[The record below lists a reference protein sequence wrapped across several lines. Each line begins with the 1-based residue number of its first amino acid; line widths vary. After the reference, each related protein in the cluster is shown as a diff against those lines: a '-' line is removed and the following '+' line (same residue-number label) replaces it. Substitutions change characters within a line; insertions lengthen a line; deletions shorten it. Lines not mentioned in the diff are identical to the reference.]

1 MSSNSHLP
9 LIYKK
14 GKPNLLVEVANT
26 DKQLVTLIHSKGLL
40 CPEVQELYHR
50 VCSSYEKILL
60 NDYDQAELQD
70 VEYSLW
76 KLHYRHIDE
85 FRKRI
90 KKSSVSD
97 NTMPQSGANVQ
108 RSSDNHI
115 EGFKSFL
122 LEAMAFYRNLVV
134 KIKRYYGLP
143 EESSFAK
150 EGYMSTTLEPNKKQ
164 KYQFLCH
171 RFLVCLGDLAR
182 YKEQYENF
190 GAQEHNW
197 SVAVSH
203 YLEATMIWPDS
214 GNPQNQLAV
223 LATYVGDEFLALY
236 HCVRSLA
243 VKEPFPDAWN
253 NLILLFERN
262 RSSDLH
268 SLSME
273 AHFDFSKPSERSS
286 NQVKSQ
292 SRDGFSNC
300 NMLKAEHDC
309 FKETNLWSLII
320 RTISFFFIKSSL
332 EDFPYTFASTM
343 RELDAAMELD
353 DAKLK
358 ALLESYQLMDSA
370 RTGPFRAL
378 QVVSIF
384 IFTIENLINAPEIK
398 GSKDKN
404 YMQQLEFI
412 RWALSATFIFMG
424 RLVERCLKSNSLDS
438 SPLLSSVLVFVEWL
452 VGILEK
458 AESYASDGKSRS
470 AMSYFFGAFV
480 GLLKQLNA
488 RSEVPSPKKTALWE
502 DYELRGFAPVLCSH
516 QSLDF
521 SVHFGH
527 IKSFE
532 AGIECRADR
541 VINAAMKI
549 ANRSNGSQKWII
561 YDKIGMRFSVAVSNV
576 NADTSNSEFEL
587 TNDLKVKEAHQSI
600 SKSTEEY
607 DKQILEENETSPS
620 VLGESAVM
628 EEEEVIVFKPLTRYN
643 SAPLYASVHTKDSE
657 SPKDTEEQTVP
668 PDECLRRATS
678 LLIAQNQSQDDP
690 LGFHSDITNFRPS
703 KPFKQQEPPVKETG
717 ASSFSPTAISAG
729 PPSLSS
735 WVFNRG
741 SGNNDREKG
750 RSDMSIPGF
759 SPIEEIASASLSG
772 LSIGQTK
779 DSVIS
784 SGQTYASSNYT
795 SPYSALVPSA
805 PLLPENASWFN
816 DVQPSSY
823 EFKNL
828 EGINRTNNLSDAS
841 ALSSYPNLNSTHD
854 HYNYDCAVPGFMNG
868 YPPFRGMTSSEWLR
882 QYRENHNLDWTNS
895 YSWSLH
901 HYAPRN
907 SGNFHN
913 QDASMLNL
921 RDHWQVPLASNQMI
935 YPESQLLHPGFPQVH
950 AADEH
955 RRDKLFPDYQRPTAY
970 GCGVATDFRD
980 EPQPLLQYLK
990 EKEWLLQRD
999 PTGRGPYMGN

>member
-1 MSSNSHLP
+1 M
-9 LIYKK
+9 
-14 GKPNLLVEVANT
+14 G
-26 DKQLVTLIHSKGLL
+26 G
-40 CPEVQELYHR
+40 
-50 VCSSYEKILL
+50 
-60 NDYDQAELQD
+60 
-70 VEYSLW
+70 
-76 KLHYRHIDE
+76 
-85 FRKRI
+85 
-90 KKSSVSD
+90 
-97 NTMPQSGANVQ
+97 
-108 RSSDNHI
+108 
-115 EGFKSFL
+115 
-122 LEAMAFYRNLVV
+122 
-134 KIKRYYGLP
+134 
-143 EESSFAK
+143 
-150 EGYMSTTLEPNKKQ
+150 
-164 KYQFLCH
+164 
-171 RFLVCLGDLAR
+171 
-182 YKEQYENF
+182 
-190 GAQEHNW
+190 
-197 SVAVSH
+197 
-203 YLEATMIWPDS
+203 
-214 GNPQNQLAV
+214 
-223 LATYVGDEFLALY
+223 
-236 HCVRSLA
+236 
-243 VKEPFPDAWN
+243 
-253 NLILLFERN
+253 
-262 RSSDLH
+262 
-268 SLSME
+268 
-273 AHFDFSKPSERSS
+273 
-286 NQVKSQ
+286 
-292 SRDGFSNC
+292 
-300 NMLKAEHDC
+300 
-309 FKETNLWSLII
+309 
-320 RTISFFFIKSSL
+320 SL

-343 RELDAAMELD
+343 RELDATMELD

-384 IFTIENLINAPEIK
+384 IFTIENLLNTSEIK

-404 YMQQLEFI
+404 DMQHLEFI

-438 SPLLSSVLVFVEWL
+438 SPLLLSVLVFVEWL
-452 VGILEK
+452 VGILEQ
-458 AESYASDGKSRS
+458 AESYGSDGKSRS

-480 GLLKQLNA
+480 GLLNQFNA
-488 RSEVPSPKKTALWE
+488 RSVVSSPKNIALWE
-502 DYELRGFAPVLCSH
+502 DYELRGFAPVFCSH

-549 ANRSNGSQKWII
+549 ANRSNGSQKWIL
-561 YDKIGMRFSVAVSNV
+561 YDKKGMRFSVAVSNM
-576 NADTSNSEFEL
+576 NADASNSEFEL
-587 TNDLKVKEAHQSI
+587 TNDLKVKAAHQST
-600 SKSTEEY
+600 SESSEEY
-607 DKQILEENETSPS
+607 EKQILEENETSPS
-620 VLGESAVM
+620 AQGEPAVV

-678 LLIAQNQSQDDP
+678 LLIAQNQSHDDP

-717 ASSFSPTAISAG
+717 VSSFFPTAISAG

-741 SGNNDREKG
+741 SGNNDREEG
-750 RSDMSIPGF
+750 RSDSSKPAL
-759 SPIEEIASASLSG
+759 SPIEEIASASLCG
-772 LSIGQTK
+772 LSIGQTT

-784 SGQTYASSNYT
+784 SGQTYAGTNYT
-795 SPYSALVPSA
+795 SPYSAPVPSA

-816 DVQPSSY
+816 DVQPSFTD
-823 EFKNL
+823 FKNL
-828 EGINRTNNLSDAS
+828 EGINRTNNLSEAS
-841 ALSSYPNLNSTHD
+841 PLSNYPNWNSSHD
-854 HYNYDCAVPGFMNG
+854 HYNYGSAVPGSMNG

-882 QYRENHNLDWTNS
+882 QYRENHNLDWTNN
-895 YSWSLH
+895 YSWPLH

-921 RDHWQVPLASNQMI
+921 RDQWQVPMASNQMI
-935 YPESQLLHPGFPQVH
+935 YPESQLSHPGLPQVH

-990 EKEWLLQRD
+990 EREWLLQRD
-999 PTGRGPYMGN
+999 PTLRGPPYMRN

>member
-76 KLHYRHIDE
+76 KLQYRHIDE

-97 NTMPQSGANVQ
+97 NTMTQSGANVQ

-122 LEAMAFYRNLVV
+122 SEAMAFYRNLVV

-190 GAQEHNW
+190 GAQEHN
-197 SVAVSH
+197 
-203 YLEATMIWPDS
+203 
-214 GNPQNQLAV
+214 
-223 LATYVGDEFLALY
+223 
-236 HCVRSLA
+236 C
-243 VKEPFPDAWN
+243 
-253 NLILLFERN
+253 
-262 RSSDLH
+262 
-268 SLSME
+268 
-273 AHFDFSKPSERSS
+273 
-286 NQVKSQ
+286 
-292 SRDGFSNC
+292 
-300 NMLKAEHDC
+300 
-309 FKETNLWSLII
+309 
-320 RTISFFFIKSSL
+320 L

-398 GSKDKN
+398 GLKDKN
-404 YMQQLEFI
+404 DMQQLEFI

-452 VGILEK
+452 VGILEQ

-488 RSEVPSPKKTALWE
+488 RSEVSSPKKTALWE

-607 DKQILEENETSPS
+607 EKQILEENETSPS

-657 SPKDTEEQTVP
+657 SPNDTEEQTVP

-750 RSDMSIPGF
+750 RSDTSMPGL

-772 LSIGQTK
+772 LTIGQTK

-784 SGQTYASSNYT
+784 SGQTYASSNYS
-795 SPYSALVPSA
+795 SPYSAPVPSA

-854 HYNYDCAVPGFMNG
+854 HYNYDYAVPGFMNG

-895 YSWSLH
+895 YSWPLH